1 MAITLA
7 HLGPPGTYTEAA
19 ALAYGAQYGE
29 VELFPYGSIAQ
40 TLQAVAHQETDLG
53 IVPIEN
59 SIQGSVAVTLD
70 TIWLLDD
77 LHIQQ
82 ALVLPIQHVLISLS
96 DRLESVKTVYS
107 HPQALGQCQGW
118 LEQFLPQAQRLA
130 AASTTDALTSLE
142 GDRAAAAISSRRAA
156 QLYDLPILAENLNDY
171 PDNCTRFWVLGREAT
186 TQGSHIS
193 LAFAAPANVPGAL
206 VNPLQVLAERQINM
220 SRIESRP
227 TKRLLGEYI
236 FFVDIEGDLRDRA
249 IQAALAEFARHTASC
264 KIFGN
269 YNVTVISG

>member
-1 MAITLA
+1 MTLA

-19 ALAYGAQYGE
+19 ALAYAAQYGE
-29 VELFPYGSIAQ
+29 TELFPYGSIAQ
-40 TLQAVAHQETDLG
+40 TLQAVARSETDVG
-53 IVPIEN
+53 VVPVEN
-59 SIQGSVAVTLD
+59 SIQGSVAMTLD
-70 TIWLLDD
+70 TIWLLDN

-96 DRLESVKTVYS
+96 DTLEAVRTVYS
-107 HPQALGQCQGW
+107 HPQALGQCQRW
-118 LEQFLPQAQRLA
+118 LETFLPAAQRIA
-130 AASTTDALTSLE
+130 APSTTDALTSLQS
-142 GDRAAAAISSRRAA
+142 DRQAAVISSRRAA
-156 QLYDLPILAENLNDY
+156 QLYHLPILAENLNDY
-171 PDNCTRFWVLGREAT
+171 PDNCTRFWVLGPETT
-186 TQGSHIS
+186 TQGSYIS

-206 VNPLQVLAERQINM
+206 VNPLQVLAEGQINM

-249 IQAALAEFARHTASC
+249 IQNALEEFARHTASF

-269 YNVTVISG
+269 YDVATISG